1 MLKFGAPFRGTL
13 FVCTH
18 QRPEGHPKPC
28 CGRRGGPQLREELR
42 EMVRNEGLEGQV
54 KVFASGCLGTC
65 ERGPAA
71 LRFPDGEYML
81 GIQPED
87 LPTIFKELTGE

>member
-1 MLKFGAPFRGTL
+1 MLKFGAPFGTTL

-28 CGRRGGPQLREELR
+28 CGRQGGPQLREELR
-42 EMVRNEGLEGQV
+42 QMVRDEGLEGQV
-54 KVFASGCLGTC
+54 KIFASGCLGVC

-87 LPTIFKELTGE
+87 LPAIFKELTGE